1 MERVNSTTVNLV
13 LTIRKAVSLAISV
26 WFYGS
31 GANAGLLT
39 GGAMVLGPS
48 TVVPTLVKADKLG
61 GTLIYSF
68 APPPKVLDNKK
79 TDDIAKD
86 VNAIPMQ
93 PIESRKVD
101 IDDSLRRRT
110 PKDNDSL

>member
-1 MERVNSTTVNLV
+1 

-48 TVVPTLVKADKLG
+48 TMFSNLVKANKSG

-68 APPPKVLDNKK
+68 APPPKVLDDKK
-79 TDDIAKD
+79 TDDLAQD
-86 VNAIPMQ
+86 ENAIPMK

-101 IDDSLRRRT
+101 VDDSLRERT
-110 PKDNDSL
+110 AKDTRSL

>member
-1 MERVNSTTVNLV
+1 

-48 TVVPTLVKADKLG
+48 TMFSNSFKADKSG

-79 TDDIAKD
+79 TDDLAQDI
-86 VNAIPMQ
+86 NAIPLK
-93 PIESRKVD
+93 PIDSRKAD

-110 PKDNDSL
+110 LKKDQSL

>member
-1 MERVNSTTVNLV
+1 

-48 TVVPTLVKADKLG
+48 TMFSNLVKADKLG

-68 APPPKVLDNKK
+68 APPPLVLGHKK
-79 TDDIAKD
+79 TDDLAKD
-86 VNAIPMQ
+86 GDAIPLQ
-93 PIESRKVD
+93 KIDSRKA
-101 IDDSLRRRT
+101 DDSLRRRT
-110 PKDNDSL
+110 IKNDHSL

>member
-1 MERVNSTTVNLV
+1 MKRVNSTTVNLV

-48 TVVPTLVKADKLG
+48 TMFSTLVKADKIG

-68 APPPKVLDNKK
+68 APPPKVIDTKK
-79 TDDIAKD
+79 ND
-86 VNAIPMQ
+86 VAQDENAIPMQ
-93 PIESRKVD
+93 PIESRKAD

-110 PKDNDSL
+110 LKKDHSL

>member
-39 GGAMVLGPS
+39 GGAMVLGPF
-48 TVVPTLVKADKLG
+48 
-61 GTLIYSF
+61 IYI
-68 APPPKVLDNKK
+68 LD
-79 TDDIAKD
+79 
-86 VNAIPMQ
+86 
-93 PIESRKVD
+93 SRQG
-101 IDDSLRRRT
+101 
-110 PKDNDSL
+110 